1 MQYTIKQAAAFA
13 GVSERT
19 LRHYDA
25 TGLLRPARSPAGYRL
40 YTHGDLER
48 LQEILLYRSL
58 DLSLEE
64 IGGLLQKQDRHT
76 TLRDQI
82 EKLEAKAAHY
92 GELAELA
99 QRTMALLEG
108 GEKMTEKDLFRGL
121 SYEEMREHE
130 KAYDEETRERWGES
144 DAYRTS
150 KQRSA
155 RRTKHEWDDINR
167 EQSENERTLTSLY
180 QEGASFDSKA
190 VQAVTAAQHEFINR
204 NFYVCPLEMFSSLGL
219 MYVEDERF
227 KAHYEKYADGLADF
241 YNRAIQ
247 HYCQEKK

>member
-1 MQYTIKQAAAFA
+1 MRYTIKQAASLA
-13 GVSERT
+13 GVSERA

-25 TGLLRPARSPAGYRL
+25 TGLLRPDRSPAGYRL
-40 YTHGDLER
+40 YKHSDLER

-58 DLSLEE
+58 DLSLDE
-64 IGGLLQKQDRHT
+64 IGSLLQKQDRHA

-92 GELAELA
+92 GQLAALA
-99 QRTMALLEG
+99 RRTMEKLEG
-108 GEKMTEKDLFRGL
+108 GKEMSEKDLFRGL
-121 SYEEMREHE
+121 SYDEMREHE
-130 KAYDEETRERWGES
+130 VAHEEETNERWGES
-144 DAYRTS
+144 DAYRIS

-155 RRTKHEWDDINR
+155 RRTKQEWEDINR

-180 QEGASFDSKA
+180 QEGAPFDSVA
-190 VQAVTAAQHEFINR
+190 VQAVTEAQHRFIDQH
-204 NFYVCPLEMFSSLGL
+204 FYPCPLEMFSSLGL

-227 KAHYEKYADGLADF
+227 KAHYDKYADGLAAF